1 MSDNFEALLEQ
12 SFAQCEM
19 RTGELIKATVL
30 SIDPEVVTVNAN
42 LKSDVV
48 IFLSYSCWYFFYVR
62 IVNFS
67 NRTIK

>member
-30 SIDPEVVTVNAN
+30 SIDAEVVTVNAN
-42 LKSDVV
+42 LKSDSAIAAEEFKDSHGRVE
-48 IFLSYSCWYFFYVR
+48 S
-62 IVNFS
+62 
-67 NRTIK
+67 K